1 LAYDAGGGPQRT
13 IRNADL
19 GNLRKLFCLEPVSL
33 HAQFAL
39 AQSIDF
45 RSVTDSLDKRRQ
57 ENPASKPI

>member
-1 LAYDAGGGPQRT
+1 MQAADRGGRLGMLILA
-13 IRNADL
+13 IL
-19 GNLRKLFCLEPVSL
+19 GSCFALS
-33 HAQFAL
+33 HAQFPL